1 MSENADNGVAAA
13 RVAGIAGGASGVG
26 LAAAQHLV
34 DDGHPVV
41 LLPRQGDLAM
51 KEAESLQTG
60 GAQAIGVEVD
70 VTDRASVD
78 TSAGQV
84 REQPGPSTMRD
95 WESMLAVIP

>member
-13 RVAGIAGGASGVG
+13 RVAGGASGVG